1 MKKINAYDW
10 QMWRWSLKRQ
20 EERNIQIVFVGWIRD
35 NFPEVITIISPIVK
49 FGGSP
54 TQRLIQGRTQ
64 KLMGYMKGTLD
75 IFFPHARNGF
85 HGLFIELKQED
96 GKTSP
101 EQQQMINKLNNLG
114 YVAVSAYGENEAKR
128 IFQEYYQG
136 KYDTHKI

>member
-1 MKKINAYDW
+1 
-10 QMWRWSLKRQ
+10 LKRQ

-35 NFPEVITIISPIVK
+35 NYPEVITIISPIVK

-75 IFFPHARNGF
+75 IFFPHPRNGF

-96 GKTSP
+96 GSTSV
-101 EQQQMINKLNNLG
+101 EQKDMIQRLNVLG
-114 YVAVSAYGENEAKR
+114 YVAVSAYGLNEARR
-128 IFQEYYQG
+128 IFQEYYLG
-136 KYDTHKI
+136 KFQ